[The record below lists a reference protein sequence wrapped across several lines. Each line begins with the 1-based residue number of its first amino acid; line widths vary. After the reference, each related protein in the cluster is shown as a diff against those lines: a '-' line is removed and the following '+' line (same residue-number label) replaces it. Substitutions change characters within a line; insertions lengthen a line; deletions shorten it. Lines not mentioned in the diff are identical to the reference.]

1 MPTYHEGMTSP
12 VRALW
17 NTPAAVPAPP
27 ARVWR
32 DWVLVGVLAPLI
44 VLEAALRP
52 EVPARWVWAA
62 VLVALLPTL
71 LWRRTRPFTMLATAF
86 AVTSVVG
93 LSAGADPQLYT
104 TAYVIVLLYAAM
116 RWGSGR
122 AMAGAL
128 IVVTTGWVVSILGPT
143 TLGDVI
149 GSIAVIVST
158 CSIALAL
165 RWRAAV
171 RARELDR
178 VRLLERAE
186 LARELHDTV
195 AHHVSAIAIQAQAGT
210 VLGADDPDAA
220 AQALRVIEDEAART
234 LTEMRSMVRVLRQV
248 GETGET
254 DRAPSPGIAEL
265 DRLAAAGPP
274 AVQVTVTGDTTGLP
288 SSIGAAVFR
297 IAQESVTNARRH
309 ARQATRVEVTVRADA
324 DAVRLVV
331 RDDGEA
337 TASARPGFGIAGMAE
352 RATMLGGTC
361 TAGPAPDGGWM
372 VAAELPTAGG
382 RR

>member
-1 MPTYHEGMTSP
+1 MTSP

-27 ARVWR
+27 TRVWR

-44 VLEAALRP
+44 VVEAALRP
-52 EVPARWVWAA
+52 EVPARWAWAV

-71 LWRRTRPFTMLATAF
+71 LWRRTRPFTMLAIAF

-93 LSAGADPQLYT
+93 LFAGGDPQLYT

-122 AMAGAL
+122 AMAGAVV
-128 IVVTTGWVVSILGPT
+128 VVTAGWFVSLLGPT
-143 TLGDVI
+143 TPGDVI
-149 GSIAVIVST
+149 GSLAVIVSV
-158 CSIALAL
+158 CSVAVAL

-220 AQALRVIEDEAART
+220 TQALRVIEDEAART
-234 LTEMRSMVRVLRQV
+234 LTEMRSMVRVLRQA
-248 GETGET
+248 GEADHE
-254 DRAPSPGIAEL
+254 PSPGIAEL
-265 DRLAAAGPP
+265 DRLVAAGPP
-274 AVQVTVTGDTTGLP
+274 VIRVTVTGDTGGLP

-309 ARQATRVEVTVRADA
+309 ARQATVVDVTVRADA
-324 DAVRLVV
+324 DDVRLEV
-331 RDDGEA
+331 RDDGEV
-337 TASARPGFGIAGMAE
+337 TASARPGFGVTGMVE

-372 VAAELPTAGG
+372 VVAELPRTGA
-382 RR
+382 RP

>member
-44 VLEAALRP
+44 VVEAALRP

-71 LWRRTRPFTMLATAF
+71 LWRRTRPFTMLAVAF
-86 AVTSVVG
+86 AVTWVVG
-93 LSAGADPQLYT
+93 LFAGGDPQLYT
-104 TAYVIVLLYAAM
+104 TAYVIVLLYSAM
-116 RWGSGR
+116 RWGNGR
-122 AMAGAL
+122 AMAGAA
-128 IVVTTGWVVSILGPT
+128 IVVTLGWVLSFLGPT
-143 TLGDVI
+143 TPGDVI
-149 GSIAVIVST
+149 GSIAVIVSV
-158 CSIALAL
+158 CSIAAAF

-210 VLGADDPDAA
+210 LLGADDPDAA
-220 AQALRVIEDEAART
+220 TRALRVIEDEAART
-234 LTEMRSMVRVLRQV
+234 LTEMRSMVRVLRQSD
-248 GETGET
+248 EAARE
-254 DRAPSPGIAEL
+254 PSPGIADL

-274 AVQVTVTGDTTGLP
+274 PVRVTVTGDTGALP

-309 ARQATRVEVTVRADA
+309 ARHATLVDVTVRADP
-324 DAVRLVV
+324 DRVRLEVC
-331 RDDGEA
+331 DDGEA
-337 TASARPGFGIAGMAE
+337 AASVRPGFGITGMME

-361 TAGPAPDGGWM
+361 TAGPAPDGGWL
-372 VAAELPTAGG
+372 VAAELPTTGG
-382 RR
+382 RP

>member
-1 MPTYHEGMTSP
+1 MTSP

-32 DWVLVGVLAPLI
+32 DWVLVGALAPLI
-44 VLEAALRP
+44 VVEAALRA
-52 EVPARWVWAA
+52 EVPARWAWAA
-62 VLVALLPTL
+62 VLMALLPTL
-71 LWRRTRPFTMLATAF
+71 LWRRTRPFTMLAIAF

-93 LSAGADPQLYT
+93 LFAGGDPQLYT

-122 AMAGAL
+122 AMAGAA
-128 IVVTTGWVVSILGPT
+128 IVVTVGWFVSLLGPT
-143 TLGDVI
+143 TPGDVI
-149 GSIAVIVST
+149 GSIAVVVSV
-158 CSIALAL
+158 CSIAAAL

-220 AQALRVIEDEAART
+220 TEALRVIEGEAART
-234 LTEMRSMVRVLRQV
+234 LTEMRSMVRVLRQA
-248 GETGET
+248 GEVDHE
-254 DRAPSPGIAEL
+254 PSPGIAEL
-265 DRLAAAGPP
+265 DRLVAAGPP
-274 AVQVTVTGDTTGLP
+274 AVRVTVTGDTGGLP

-309 ARQATRVEVTVRADA
+309 ARQATVVDVTVRAGA
-324 DAVRLVV
+324 DDVRLEV

-337 TASARPGFGIAGMAE
+337 AASARPGFGVTGMVE

-361 TAGPAPDGGWM
+361 TAGPAPDGGWI
-372 VAAELPTAGG
+372 VVAELPRTGA
-382 RR
+382 RP

>member
-1 MPTYHEGMTSP
+1 MTSP

-44 VLEAALRP
+44 VVEATLRP
-52 EVPARWVWAA
+52 EVPARWAWAA
-62 VLVALLPTL
+62 VLVVLLPTL
-71 LWRRTRPFTMLATAF
+71 LWRRTRPFTMLAIAF
-86 AVTSVVG
+86 AVTSVAG
-93 LSAGADPQLYT
+93 LFAGADPQLYT

-122 AMAGAL
+122 AMAGAG
-128 IVVTTGWVVSILGPT
+128 VVVVVGWVVSWLGPST
-143 TLGDVI
+143 PGDVI
-149 GSIAVIVST
+149 GSIAVVVSV
-158 CSIALAL
+158 CSVAAAL

-220 AQALRVIEDEAART
+220 TQALRVIEEEAART
-234 LTEMRSMVRVLRQV
+234 LTEMRSMVRVLRQP
-248 GETGET
+248 GEA
-254 DRAPSPGIAEL
+254 DRAPSAGIAEL

-274 AVQVTVTGDTTGLP
+274 AVRVTVTGDTGGLP

-309 ARQATRVEVTVRADA
+309 AHQATLVEVAVRADS
-324 DAVRLVV
+324 DTVRLEV

-337 TASARPGFGIAGMAE
+337 TASVRPGFGIAGMVE

-361 TAGPAPDGGWM
+361 TAGPAPDGGWT
-372 VAAELPTAGG
+372 VTAELPTTGG

>member
-1 MPTYHEGMTSP
+1 MTSP

-17 NTPAAVPAPP
+17 KTPAAVPAPP

-71 LWRRTRPFTMLATAF
+71 LWRRTRPFTMLAIAF

-93 LSAGADPQLYT
+93 LFAGGDPQLYT

-122 AMAGAL
+122 AMSGAVA
-128 IVVTTGWVVSILGPT
+128 VVTAGWVVSILGPT

-210 VLGADDPDAA
+210 VLGVDDPDAA

-234 LTEMRSMVRVLRQV
+234 LTEMRSMVRVLRQ
-248 GETGET
+248 TGET
-254 DRAPSPGIAEL
+254 DHEPSPGIADL
-265 DRLAAAGPP
+265 DRLAAKGPP
-274 AVQVTVTGDTTGLP
+274 AVQVTVTGDTGGLP

-309 ARQATRVEVTVRADA
+309 SRRATLVDVTVRADA
-324 DAVRLVV
+324 DAVRLEV

-337 TASARPGFGIAGMAE
+337 TASVRPGFGIAGMIE

-361 TAGPAPDGGWM
+361 TAGPAPDGGWR

-382 RR
+382 SR

>member
-44 VLEAALRP
+44 LVEAALRP

-62 VLVALLPTL
+62 VLVAMLPTL

-86 AVTSVVG
+86 ALTSVVG
-93 LSAGADPQLYT
+93 LFAGGDPQLYT
-104 TAYVIVLLYAAM
+104 TAYVIVLLYAVM

-122 AMAGAL
+122 AVAGAG
-128 IVVTTGWVVSILGPT
+128 VVVAVGWLVSLLGPT
-143 TLGDVI
+143 TPGDVV
-149 GSIAVIVST
+149 GSIAVVVSV
-158 CSIALAL
+158 CSIAAAF

-220 AQALRVIEDEAART
+220 TRALHVIEEEAART
-234 LTEMRSMVRVLRQV
+234 LTEMRSMVRVLRQA
-248 GETGET
+248 GEADHE
-254 DRAPSPGIAEL
+254 PSPGIAEL

-274 AVQVTVTGDTTGLP
+274 AVRVTVTGDPGALP

-309 ARQATRVEVTVRADA
+309 ARHATLVDVTVRATPDQ
-324 DAVRLVV
+324 VRLEV
-331 RDDGEA
+331 RDDGDA
-337 TASARPGFGIAGMAE
+337 TASVRPGFGITGMIE
-352 RATMLGGTC
+352 RATILGGTC
-361 TAGPAPDGGWM
+361 AAGPAPGGGWM
-372 VAAELPTAGG
+372 VAAELPTTGA
-382 RR
+382 RP